1 MDSNKNSFYTT
12 INKFQQTNFLKYYFI
27 KMKPL
32 SLSPLTYSPIR
43 TLSEATHLRQYL
55 VASLDV

>member
-1 MDSNKNSFYTT
+1 MDSNKNSFYAT

-32 SLSPLTYSPIR
+32 SLSLSLLSHKSYSAVQASAGAGGPR
-43 TLSEATHLRQYL
+43 THYF
-55 VASLDV
+55 